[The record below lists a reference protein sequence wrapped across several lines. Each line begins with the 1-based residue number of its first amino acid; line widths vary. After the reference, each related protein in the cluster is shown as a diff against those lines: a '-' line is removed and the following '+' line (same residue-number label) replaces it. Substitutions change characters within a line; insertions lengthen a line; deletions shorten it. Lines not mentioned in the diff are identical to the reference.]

1 MTNYEKI
8 SYNFVYL
15 TSHRNTAVDTHV
27 GVEDGEVMGPVERK
41 LGEYGELHGLVVGRF
56 GEASEDVH
64 NLIHAM
70 AESRVSGLDLR
81 SQPGAMEREEL
92 SIVVGQ
98 LRRRLSVAVIRATA
112 NCLLSRLTFMGEEP
126 RGANKRR
133 QWRDREEI

>member
-1 MTNYEKI
+1 
-8 SYNFVYL
+8 
-15 TSHRNTAVDTHV
+15 
-27 GVEDGEVMGPVERK
+27 MGPVERK

-92 SIVVGQ
+92 SVVVGQ
-98 LRRRLSVAVIRATA
+98 LHRRLSMAVIRATA
-112 NCLLSRLTFMGEEP
+112 NCLLSRLSFIGEEA

-133 QWRDREEI
+133 QWRDREERDKRFEREAQWHRRIRGHGVHHRGEFHV